1 MDLTPD
7 KIRWV
12 VISVFVLVASV
23 SFHEFGHAFMA
34 HKLGDDTPR
43 RQGRVTLNPLAH
55 ADPIGTL
62 LLPLIGGFYM
72 AAGGGIGGFGW
83 GRPVQWQPSRIN
95 RKWRMHTAQ
104 ILVAIAGPA
113 MNVLLAVLIAC
124 IHTILITQGVIA
136 PLGETSKI
144 LLFSVGTNFILF
156 FFNLLPAPPLDGG
169 HVAEGLMPYKHRS
182 RFDAYARFGP
192 FVIMAVALIP
202 QLAQIFTIPATFCTE
217 HLYSVMMRIFG

>member
-1 MDLTPD
+1 MTRSHPGPRRSRLRQPAPVATLFAAALALAGCASTHGLAPVTAPRDADSLAAARS
-7 KIRWV
+7 IGA
-12 VISVFVLVASV
+12 VAS
-23 SFHEFGHAFMA
+23 SDAAFPTQDWWTAFGDPQLAA
-34 HKLGDDTPR
+34 LVTEALVGTPGLDAADAR
-43 RQGRVTLNPLAH
+43 VRQAQ
-55 ADPIGTL
+55 AQ
-62 LLPLIGGFYM
+62 
-72 AAGGGIGGFGW
+72 AG
-83 GRPVQWQPSRIN
+83 
-95 RKWRMHTAQ
+95 
-104 ILVAIAGPA
+104 
-113 MNVLLAVLIAC
+113 LAVLIAC
-124 IHTILITQGVIA
+124 IHTLLITQGVIA
-136 PLGETSKI
+136 PMGETSKI